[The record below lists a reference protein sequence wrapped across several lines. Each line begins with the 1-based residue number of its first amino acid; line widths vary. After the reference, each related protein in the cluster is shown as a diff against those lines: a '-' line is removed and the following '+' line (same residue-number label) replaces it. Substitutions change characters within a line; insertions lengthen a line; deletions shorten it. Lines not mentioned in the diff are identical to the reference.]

1 MIGWKLWC
9 ETRETLKQVPY
20 FAVASTDLLHLL
32 SEMHCISYLR
42 CASSLHQVCLQIVGK
57 EEYLEKVWTT
67 WANFHHVW
75 QHLCHNFPE
84 NPFGVNV
91 LDFGVLLFCPV
102 FSLAPSTIF
111 SFSSFLFAAD
121 LWARCLIRTPPCVH
135 VKRTFSLILHYRY
148 FCWDS
153 FLNWK
158 YNYETL

>member
-9 ETRETLKQVPY
+9 ETWGTLKQVPY

-67 WANFHHVW
+67 WENFHHVW

-84 NPFGVNV
+84 NLFGVHV
-91 LDFGVLLFCPV
+91 RSFTFLPCFLSGAFHYFQFLLFSFCCRSVSPV
-102 FSLAPSTIF
+102 PHKNPPLVSMWKEHFLWSSTTDI
-111 SFSSFLFAAD
+111 SAGIHS
-121 LWARCLIRTPPCVH
+121 
-135 VKRTFSLILHYRY
+135 
-148 FCWDS
+148 
-153 FLNWK
+153 
-158 YNYETL
+158 